1 MEQEKGLEDIQ
12 VARAYNAQEESQ
24 KASHANKESP
34 EAALWAKGSP
44 EYGFYVRQSD
54 ERAQLQS
61 VQYH

>member
-1 MEQEKGLEDIQ
+1 MKQEKGLEDIQ

-34 EAALWAKGSP
+34 AAALWAKGSP